1 MAILREDG
9 KEQPYVKLG
18 IFKLRLPFVHYRWE
32 WPEALQGLLLV
43 AVAMGA
49 IPVLQET
56 LGVPFEV
63 ALTMMVLNG
72 LLYILHP
79 TFGDPLFPGWITPA
93 IPLVLGYAAGYVE
106 GIDRI
111 HAIIALQLSMAF
123 VFTFMGVTG
132 FAKKLV
138 GLVPVSLRGG
148 IILGAGIAAVH
159 GVVSKGGRMTGQ
171 EITIMTGAV
180 ICYLVLFSWRF
191 QIAKDKNTFLKQL
204 AKYGMLPGFIVAAII
219 GPIFGE
225 IPIPEIQM
233 GFVSLKFGELIKGY
247 TVFGAPGFPPIE
259 YFIKAIP
266 LVFAAYI
273 IAFGDFVLAEVV
285 TKDADE
291 VRQDEVIDFNANRSN
306 IISGIRNL
314 IMGLFAPYAP
324 LNGPLWAG
332 GTIAAVERYKHGRK
346 AMDSIFG
353 GMGSFVIAMAVAGFL
368 MPVITLVR
376 PVLPA
381 GLSLT
386 LIVQGFACSYIAMD
400 MLPSKE
406 ERGVAGIM
414 AIFLAFRG
422 AAWGLAVGIVLHL
435 LIGGK
440 KVLQKKLET
449 KEVKT
454 ESAGA

>member
-1 MAILREDG
+1 MAIIRENG
-9 KEQPYVKLG
+9 KEQPYVSLG
-18 IFKLRLPFVHYRWE
+18 LFKLRLPFVHYRWE
-32 WPEALQGLLLV
+32 WPEAIQGMLLV
-43 AVAMGA
+43 AVPMGA

-56 LGVPFEV
+56 MGVSFEV
-63 ALTMMVLNG
+63 ALTMMILNG

-93 IPLVLGYAAGYVE
+93 IPLVLGYASGFAQGV
-106 GIDRI
+106 DRI
-111 HAIIALQLSMAF
+111 HAIIALQLSMA
-123 VFTFMGVTG
+123 VIFTLMGITG
-132 FAKKLV
+132 WAKKLV
-138 GLVPVSLRGG
+138 GKVPVSLRGG

-159 GVVSKGGRMTGQ
+159 SVVNKTGRMAGM

-191 QIAKDKNTFLKQL
+191 QVAKDKNTFLMQL

-219 GPIFGE
+219 GPIFKE
-225 IPIPEIQM
+225 IPMPDIQM
-233 GFVSLKFGELIKGY
+233 GFSSLRFGELISGY
-247 TVFGAPGFPPIE
+247 TVFGAPGFPPVD

-285 TKDADE
+285 TQDADE
-291 VRQDEVIDFNANRSN
+291 VRKDEVIDFNANRSN
-306 IISGIRNL
+306 IISGLRNL

-332 GTIAAVERYKHGRK
+332 GTIACVERYKHGRK
-346 AMDSIFG
+346 SMDSIFS
-353 GMGSFVIAMAVAGFL
+353 GMSSYIIAMAVAAFFT
-368 MPVITLVR
+368 PIISLVR

-386 LIVQGFACSYIAMD
+386 LIVQGFACAYIAMD
-400 MLPSKE
+400 MLKTKE

-422 AAWGLAVGIVLHL
+422 ASWGLAVGVILHIV
-435 LIGGK
+435 IG
-440 KVLQKKLET
+440 VRNAVTQKIEPQEVESLE
-449 KEVKT
+449 
-454 ESAGA
+454 S